1 MQPARAAAPR
11 PIGTDFPV
19 LIHFHI
25 YKNAGSSIDRLLAES
40 FGDAWTTFE
49 DPSHDIIDC
58 HRLRRLLAARPG
70 LRAVSS
76 HRFRAPLPCRS
87 ARPMVMLR
95 HPVDRA
101 RSIYHFAR
109 RDPTQHDH
117 AVARNGSFADYVEH
131 YLPQKDA
138 GVVIRDYQVV
148 HLSDASM
155 RCRHNTQL
163 ARATPDDLALVKTRL
178 AEWRLFGLVRRF
190 ADSCRLF
197 AAAYEGDFPELRL
210 REVRENVFTDATLTD
225 ADTLTLAQAE
235 LGAATFGRLLDA
247 NALDLELYE
256 FARQRFEEI
265 SAATSSLPSMSL
277 DRAPEV
283 GTPRPHSAAQAPHT
297 P

>member
-163 ARATPDDLALVKTRL
+163 ARATPATWRWSRRGSRNGACSGWSAGSPTVADCSPRRTR
-178 AEWRLFGLVRRF
+178 AI
-190 ADSCRLF
+190 
-197 AAAYEGDFPELRL
+197 FPNCACARSA
-210 REVRENVFTDATLTD
+210 RTC
-225 ADTLTLAQAE
+225 
-235 LGAATFGRLLDA
+235 LL
-247 NALDLELYE
+247 
-256 FARQRFEEI
+256 
-265 SAATSSLPSMSL
+265 
-277 DRAPEV
+277 
-283 GTPRPHSAAQAPHT
+283 TPR
-297 P
+297 